1 MLKRVIGN
9 RGFYMCE
16 EKEEK
21 PQISVGKLIKKADL
35 QTNVLIHDDA
45 KNKIKDSEY
54 YLVISI
60 LGKDILKL
68 NIFAIKNQTITK
80 ILIELVEFTPQ
91 TVEGIG
97 DILTDFQICDS
108 IIHTTGLCFSGANC
122 YYESYM
128 DLNIMNQ
135 ENFSVDKLKE
145 AFLKVENVKSVQLIP
160 IQ

>member
-1 MLKRVIGN
+1 
-9 RGFYMCE
+9 MCE

-21 PQISVGKLIKKADL
+21 PQISVGKLVKKADI
-35 QTNVLIHDDA
+35 QNNILIHNDA

-60 LGKDILKL
+60 PGKDILKL
-68 NIFAIKNQTITK
+68 NIFSIKNQVITK

-97 DILTDFQICDS
+97 DILTEFQICDS

-128 DLNIMNQ
+128 DMNILQ
-135 ENFSVDKLKE
+135 KEGFSVEKLKE
-145 AFLKVENVKSVQLIP
+145 AFSKVENVKSVQLIP